1 MISIKTLLSW
11 ADASSL
17 FSYGVVLTIL
27 ALMMLWTRTRRKQ
40 IDPKTIKFQRASH
53 FRPEAVPK
61 RIDTIVIG
69 SGPGACACANLLAQS
84 GKRVLMLEQHTVTG
98 GGTHSF
104 QQNGCEWD
112 TGLHYS
118 SAAMS
123 RKTARPGAIMDYM
136 TKGKQR
142 FKQFEEPCDEIFFPD
157 HSSYPFLD
165 GKKKTIEALTED
177 EELKKRMSTYMDIYT
192 DVHQGFVGLG
202 LSRILPSWLHFL
214 VKDRVDRCVPHM
226 CFTES
231 MFVRMIS
238 SHEIVGLDLLAG
250 S

>member
-1 MISIKTLLSW
+1 MITIKTLISRE
-11 ADASSL
+11 DVSPI
-17 FSYGVVLTIL
+17 FSYGVVLIL
-27 ALMMLWTRTRRKQ
+27 ALVLMLLTMTRRKQ
-40 IDPKTIKFQRASH
+40 IDPENIRFQRASH

-84 GKRVLMLEQHTVTG
+84 GKRVLMLEQHIVTG

-123 RKTARPGAIMDYM
+123 RKTSRPGAIMDYM

-165 GKKKTIEALTED
+165 GKRKTTEALTED
-177 EELKKRMSTYMDIYT
+177 EELQKRVTTYMDTYT

-202 LSRILPSWLHFL
+202 LSRILPSWLQFL
-214 VKDRVDRCVPHM
+214 VKDRVDRCAIKHVQH
-226 CFTES
+226 
-231 MFVRMIS
+231 
-238 SHEIVGLDLLAG
+238 
-250 S
+250 